1 MIYFDNSATT
11 KPYPEALKTYM
22 TVSESYFANP
32 SSIHR
37 LGGEVEKLISTA
49 RNQIAGLLRV
59 NPGEVVFTSGGTEAN
74 NLAIK
79 GIAIEHQTR
88 GKHLISTEI
97 EHASCYES
105 FRQLEHLG
113 FDITFLP
120 VDRNGHV
127 SIQDLRNAIRH
138 DSILVSVMHVN
149 NEIGTIQPVEEIGQF
164 LKKHPKIFFHVDHVQ
179 GIGKVPLQYVQSGVD
194 LCSFSSHKF
203 HGPKG
208 VGILYIRNGV
218 TLSPLLHGGSQ
229 EFKHRAGT
237 ENIPG
242 IIAMAKALR
251 LTMEKSKKEM
261 DGLLRLNRLLRS
273 KLVEIE
279 GVVLNTPEKQSAPH
293 IINFSVP
300 GIKPEVL
307 IHSLEERDVFVST
320 KSACSS
326 KSTEVSRVLEA
337 TGYELKRASSA
348 IRISLSFDNTM
359 NEGER
364 FIAILEDI
372 LNNLTKVMRY

>member
-22 TVSESYFANP
+22 TVSENYFANP

-105 FRQLEHLG
+105 FRQLEQLG
-113 FDITFLP
+113 FDVTFLP

-127 SIQDLRNAIRH
+127 SIQDIQNAIRH
-138 DSILVSVMHVN
+138 DTILVSVMHVN
-149 NEIGTIQPVEEIGQF
+149 NEIGTIQPVEDIGQF
-164 LKKHPKIFFHVDHVQ
+164 LKNHPKIFFHVDHVQ

-251 LTMEKSKKEM
+251 LTMEKSTKEM
-261 DGLLRLNRLLRS
+261 DGLLRLNRFLRS
-273 KLVEIE
+273 KLTEIE

-293 IINFSVP
+293 IINFSIP

-307 IHSLEERDVFVST
+307 IHALEERDVFVST

-337 TGYELKRASSA
+337 TGHELERASSA
-348 IRISLSFDNTM
+348 IRISLSFDNKV

-364 FIAILEDI
+364 FIAILEDV

>member
-22 TVSESYFANP
+22 TVSENYFANP

-59 NPGEVVFTSGGTEAN
+59 KPAEIIFTSGGTEAN

-88 GKHLISTEI
+88 GKHLITTEI

-105 FRQLEHLG
+105 FRQLEQLG
-113 FDITFLP
+113 FDVTFLP

-127 SIQDLRNAIRH
+127 SIQNLHNAIRH
-138 DSILVSVMHVN
+138 DTILVSVMHVN
-149 NEIGTIQPVEEIGQF
+149 NELGTIQPIQEIGQF

-179 GIGKVPLQYVQSGVD
+179 GIGKVPLQYEQSGVD
-194 LCSFSSHKF
+194 LCSLSSHKF

-208 VGILYIRNGV
+208 VGILYVRNGIKI
-218 TLSPLLHGGSQ
+218 SPLLHGGLQ
-229 EFKHRAGT
+229 EYKHRAGT

-251 LTMEKSKKEM
+251 LTMEKSKDQME
-261 DGLLRLNRLLRS
+261 GLLRLNRLLRS
-273 KLVEIE
+273 KLSEIE
-279 GVVLNTPEKQSAPH
+279 GVVLNTPEEKSAPH

-307 IHSLEERDVFVST
+307 IHALEEKDVFVST

-337 TGYELKRASSA
+337 TGHELERASSA
-348 IRISLSFDNTM
+348 IRVSLSFDNTES
-359 NEGER
+359 EGER
-364 FIAILEDI
+364 FITILEEV
-372 LNNLTKVMRY
+372 LHNLTKVMR